1 MLSPERLESM
11 QKDWVRLLERYK
23 VAPDDAYPV
32 YDLLVAT
39 YSAPERHY
47 HNLEHLSEMFRV
59 AGRLAP
65 NTDDPA
71 AIQLA
76 IWFHDAVYDP
86 RAKDNEVRSG
96 ELAVDL
102 LGPIGVPASTIERVV
117 RLVQATAHLSS
128 TEPPGDRDTAALLD
142 ADLAILGAA
151 KDRYRRYAADI
162 RKEYA
167 FVPAVEYRSGRA
179 AVLKKFLARP
189 RIFSHQIMFEAGEAL
204 ARTNIVAELKELDNT
219 EVR

>member
-11 QKDWVRLLERYK
+11 QKDWVRLLERYN
-23 VAPDDAYPV
+23 VAPVDAYPV
-32 YDLLVAT
+32 FDLLVAT

-47 HNLEHLSEMFRV
+47 HNLEHLTEMFRV

-71 AIQLA
+71 AIQFA

-102 LGPIGVPASTIERVV
+102 LGPLGVPTLTIVRVV
-117 RLVQATAHLSS
+117 RLVQATAHLTS
-128 TEPPGDRDTAALLD
+128 TDPPDDRDTAALLD

-151 KDRYRRYAADI
+151 EDRYRRYAADI

-167 FVPAVEYRSGRA
+167 FVPAAEYCSGRA

-204 ARTNIVAELKELDNT
+204 ARANIAAELKELDNS